1 MKGHFYK
8 PNCKCPG
15 KKTRKCSCG
24 ATWSYI
30 IDVGINPKSGKRK
43 QKKKGGFKTKQEAQ
57 EAAALLVTELV
68 QGTYVEEK
76 NSTFEEYAKEWL
88 LEYQSTGTVKISTI
102 RLRQYCMKLLI
113 SYLAKLKLSNI
124 TTKQYQHVLLDLYN
138 KGYSKNTIAGVHQT
152 GKMIFQRA
160 TKLKIIKNNPTSHA
174 VIPKKQTTVEEL
186 EAERDLPKYMEKED
200 LALFL
205 RTAKEKGLD
214 RDYAIFLT
222 LAYTGMRIGELC
234 ALKWPDINFSEQT
247 ISITKTYYNPN
258 NNIKNYTLLTPK
270 TKSSKRVI
278 IVDKIVLDELEQ
290 LQAEQKR
297 IKMLFR
303 KTYHDKNFAFAQQDE
318 ENPGFPTYQ
327 KSIALRMTRLLKLA
341 GLNTK
346 LTPHSLRHTHTS
358 LLAEAG
364 VSLEQIMQRLGH
376 RSDETTKNIYLHVT
390 KPKKKEASQK
400 FAELM
405 SSF

>member
-15 KKTRKCSCG
+15 KKTKKCSCG

-30 IDVGINPKSGKRK
+30 IDVGINPNTGKRK
-43 QKKKGGFKTKQEAQ
+43 QKKKGGFKTKTEAQ
-57 EAAALLVTELV
+57 EAAALLVAELS

-76 NSTFEEYAKEWL
+76 NNTFEEYAKEWL
-88 LEYQSTGTVKISTI
+88 SEYQATGTVKISTVRI
-102 RLRQYCMKLLI
+102 RKKGIKLLLP
-113 SYLAKLKLSNI
+113 YLAKLRISII
-124 TTKQYQHVLLDLYN
+124 TAKQYQHALLDLHD
-138 KGYSKNTIAGVHQT
+138 KGYSNNTIVSAHQT
-152 GKMIFQRA
+152 GRMIFQRA
-160 TKLKIIKNNPTSHA
+160 IELKIIKNDPTSSA
-174 VIPKKQTTVEEL
+174 VIPKRQRTIEDL
-186 EAERDLPKYMEKED
+186 ETEKEIPKYMEKEE

-205 RTAKEKGLD
+205 QTAKEKGLD

-222 LAYTGMRIGELC
+222 LAYTGMRVGELC
-234 ALKWPDINFSEQT
+234 ALKWSDIDFSEQT
-247 ISITKTYYNPN
+247 VSITKTYYNPN

-278 IVDKIVLDELEQ
+278 IVDKKVLDELEQ

-297 IKMLFR
+297 IKMFFR
-303 KTYHDKNFAFAQQDE
+303 KTYHDKNFVFSQQGE
-318 ENPGFPTYQ
+318 ENAGFPTYP
-327 KSIALRMTRLLKLA
+327 KLVALRMTRLLKLA

-358 LLAEAG
+358 LLAEAR